1 MNNAKLEKEVDVFA
15 IGENVKA
22 SNGSEER
29 RRFAISLSTLLASK
43 GIGQKQLAEQVG
55 MTEASISEYCTGK
68 KDPKL
73 TTIVRMAAALGVD
86 CNRLLTG
93 VDAEYKEISETTG
106 LSQKAIDNLRR
117 CSHNP
122 CFLRFSMI
130 EVFNHIIEANNFTDI
145 LFQIAVALDCC
156 YAGTAWNNHARGN
169 GIELDD
175 LPRIL
180 LDYGYGSIAPIAIPM
195 SEYGEYALSNAM
207 QSFSELL
214 KTLYKNELIKSPY
227 FEVETIKDEDIPT
240 VEELKQV
247 AEKLEDLY
255 RKGKEKGNG

>member
-29 RRFAISLSTLLASK
+29 RRFAISLSTLLAGK

-93 VDAEYKEISETTG
+93 VDAEYKEISEATG
-106 LSQKAIDNLRR
+106 LSQKAIDNLRHLPTKA
-117 CSHNP
+117 CYYHYT
-122 CFLRFSMI
+122 
-130 EVFNHIIEANNFTDI
+130 VFDVLNHIIEDPDFDEI
-145 LFQIAVALDCC
+145 LFRIAVALDCC
-156 YAGTAWNNHARGN
+156 YQGAVYN
-169 GIELDD
+169 GKFHSDAD
-175 LPRIL
+175 
-180 LDYGYGSIAPIAIPM
+180 SIGVITPHTFFDKVSLTMPVAISQ
-195 SEYGEYALSNAM
+195 SEYGEYALSKAM
-207 QSFSELL
+207 QLLSNHL
-214 KTLYKNELIKSPY
+214 KTIYNDALEKELEAY
-227 FEVETIKDEDIPT
+227 RNRVNLA
-240 VEELKQV
+240 LKQMM
-247 AEKLEDLY
+247 EEDS
-255 RKGKEKGNG
+255 NG